1 MINYEIISTGSKG
14 NAVVLDNRILIDCGV
29 TFKKL
34 MPVYRDIDIVLLT
47 HIHSDHFKHAT
58 IRMLAYER
66 PMLRFACAEWLYDE
80 LKRCG
85 VNSKNIDV
93 FNIGEKY
100 DYGYFEI
107 IPVKLYHNVPNCGFK
122 IRLLGQK
129 VFYATDT
136 KTFQGV
142 IAKNYDL
149 YMIEANYDTI
159 KIQETIYEKR
169 KAGKYPYELDV
180 LKNHMS
186 IHDSQ
191 KFYETMKGENSSVV
205 YLHGHDYGVEK

>member
-34 MPVYRDIDIVLLT
+34 MAVYRDIDIVLLT

-66 PMLRFACAEWLYDE
+66 PMLRFACGEWLYDE

-85 VNSKNIDV
+85 ANSKNIDV
-93 FNIGEKY
+93 LNIGEKY

-122 IRLLGQK
+122 IKLLGQK

-136 KTFQGV
+136 MTFQGV
-142 IAKNYDL
+142 SAKNYDL
-149 YMIEANYDTI
+149 Y
-159 KIQETIYEKR
+159 KIGR
-169 KAGKYPYELDV
+169 AHV
-180 LKNHMS
+180 
-186 IHDSQ
+186 
-191 KFYETMKGENSSVV
+191 
-205 YLHGHDYGVEK
+205 